1 MCVDHLPACL
11 GLVMLQIWMC
21 RTKPDVPLKSKMI
34 QKNMFCCENRTPSR
48 LHPSFHYAF
57 WSQFPWVA
65 EGMTFAARAEPQVH
79 QYKLD
84 KPHKLDML
92 KSNKNI
98 SNMVIYVYRIYTSCK
113 HVRVCVC
120 VVDIHVVHCFYE
132 VRKYKIIV
140 VEWFVQISCRG
151 EWTWKRK
158 KTCGV

>member
-1 MCVDHLPACL
+1 
-11 GLVMLQIWMC
+11 
-21 RTKPDVPLKSKMI
+21 
-34 QKNMFCCENRTPSR
+34 
-48 LHPSFHYAF
+48 
-57 WSQFPWVA
+57 
-65 EGMTFAARAEPQVH
+65 MTFAARAEPQVH

-132 VRKYKIIV
+132 VRKYKYHSGRVICPNFLSRGMNL
-140 VEWFVQISCRG
+140 EKEKNLWSISLSMTHG
-151 EWTWKRK
+151 PTYPYRK
-158 KTCGV
+158 KTPKKNNTCTSHNYII